1 MTGKALVIFQGFP
14 GAVGTLHEPQNG
26 PWSNKKKSQNYL
38 SGGFYEECSTEEGE
52 VISGRIRATA
62 HSG

>member
-26 PWSNKKKSQNYL
+26 PWSNKKKITKITFLAASMKN
-38 SGGFYEECSTEEGE
+38 
-52 VISGRIRATA
+52 VPPRKVK
-62 HSG
+62 